1 MNQSVPT
8 LKLALSSA
16 FLIAAGLTVSSNF
29 FFTASHGMVRHI
41 GTDLHPFEIAFFSNL
56 FSALFYIPWF
66 LKVGL
71 SPLKTTK
78 IKVHFTRAFFN
89 VAALITWYTALSL
102 TPLADA
108 VALGLAGPLFVTVG
122 AMLFLGERIRT
133 RRWLALGVGVFG
145 ALVIIRPGF
154 EVVSVGLMFVLV
166 SAIFS
171 AGTKL
176 LAKHLS
182 QTDSAVTCSAYVAI
196 LQTPISF
203 GFALFV
209 WQTPDLE
216 QLAWL
221 AATGIFVAVAHLCMV
236 QAFRNIDVSALEPF
250 VFTRLIWA
258 ALIGFFVFSEIPGL
272 WTWIGAAIIVSA
284 STYIAHRE
292 SRLNKP
298 GASHSPPR

>member
-1 MNQSVPT
+1 MNQPAPSHGI
-8 LKLALSSA
+8 ALSST
-16 FLIAAGLTVSSNF
+16 FLTAAGLTIFSNF
-29 FFTASHGMVRHI
+29 LFTASHGMVRHI
-41 GTDLHPFEIAFFSNL
+41 GTGLHPFEIAFFSNL
-56 FSALFYIPWF
+56 FSALFYVPWF

-78 IKVHFTRAFFN
+78 IKFHFMRAFFN
-89 VAALITWYTALSL
+89 VTALITWYTALSL

-108 VALGLAGPLFVTVG
+108 VALALAGPLFVTVG
-122 AMLFLGERIRT
+122 AMLFLGERIRM
-133 RRWLALGVGVFG
+133 RRWLALGVGVSG

-154 EVVSVGLMFVLV
+154 EAVSIGLMFVLV
-166 SAIFS
+166 SAVFS

-176 LAKHLS
+176 FAKHLS
-182 QTDSAVTCSAYVAI
+182 RTDSAVTCSAYVAI

-209 WQTPDLE
+209 WQTPNFE

-221 AATGIFVAVAHLCMV
+221 AAIGISVALAHICMV

-258 ALIGFFVFSEIPGL
+258 ALIGFLVFTEFPGF
-272 WTWIGAAIIVSA
+272 WTWIGAAIIVTA
-284 STYIAHRE
+284 STYIARRE
-292 SRLNKP
+292 AIANRP
-298 GASHSPPR
+298 T

>member
-1 MNQSVPT
+1 MNQPAPSQNI
-8 LKLALSSA
+8 ALSST
-16 FLIAAGLTVSSNF
+16 FLIAAGLTISSNF
-29 FFTASHGMVRHI
+29 LFTASHGMVRII
-41 GTDLHPFEIAFFSNL
+41 GTDLHPFEIAFFSNF
-56 FSALFYIPWF
+56 FSALFYVPWF

-78 IKVHFTRAFFN
+78 IKVHFMRAFFN

-108 VALGLAGPLFVTVG
+108 VALALAGPLFVTVG
-122 AMLFLGERIRT
+122 AMLFLGERIRM
-133 RRWLALGVGVFG
+133 RRWLALSVGVFG

-154 EVVSVGLMFVLV
+154 EAVSIGFLVVLLSVTCG
-166 SAIFS
+166 

-176 LAKHLS
+176 FAKHLS
-182 QTDSAVTCSAYVAI
+182 KTDSAVTCSAYVAI

-203 GFALFV
+203 CFAIFV
-209 WQTPDLE
+209 WQSPNLE

-221 AATGIFVAVAHLCMV
+221 AAIGISVALAHICMV
-236 QAFRNIDVSALEPF
+236 QAFKNVDVSALEPF

-258 ALIGFFVFSEIPGL
+258 ALIGFFIFSEIPGL
-272 WTWIGAAIIVSA
+272 WTWLGAAIIVSA

-292 SRLNKP
+292 SRWNKP
-298 GASHSPPR
+298 APSLSPLR